1 MSSAKEMRFMQI
13 YSENERKNKRVKE
26 LILGWQ
32 TRYFMFN
39 CFNGIKTWSLLM
51 HRKGTEYNEL
61 FAVLSKAQPNF
72 LYIWDQWY

>member
-1 MSSAKEMRFMQI
+1 MFNIFINYSNTGITGQYQMSSAKEMRFMQI

-39 CFNGIKTWSLLM
+39 CFNGIK
-51 HRKGTEYNEL
+51 R
-61 FAVLSKAQPNF
+61 
-72 LYIWDQWY
+72 

>member
-13 YSENERKNKRVKE
+13 YSEKERKNKREKE

-39 CFNGIKTWSLLM
+39 CFNGIKTWSL
-51 HRKGTEYNEL
+51 TY
-61 FAVLSKAQPNF
+61 AQKRH
-72 LYIWDQWY
+72 

>member
-1 MSSAKEMRFMQI
+1 MRFMQI

-32 TRYFMFN
+32 NILCLIVSTELRHDL
-39 CFNGIKTWSLLM
+39 WLM

-61 FAVLSKAQPNF
+61 FAVLSKAEPNF

>member
-32 TRYFMFN
+32 N
-39 CFNGIKTWSLLM
+39 ILCLIVS
-51 HRKGTEYNEL
+51 TEL
-61 FAVLSKAQPNF
+61 RHDL
-72 LYIWDQWY
+72 